1 MDFKTI
7 DDVDL
12 SDLKVL
18 VRCDLNVPLN
28 QEAANKYVVAD
39 DTRIR
44 ASVPTL
50 KKLIERKCMPLVAS
64 HLGRPKGERNPA
76 LSLRPI
82 ADVLETLL
90 GTKVRFAEDCIGPS
104 VDAAVSA
111 SAPGD
116 VVLLENTRF
125 YPGETENDPSFSSEL
140 ARPADAYVNDAF
152 GTCHRKH
159 ASTYGVAELLSPAV
173 AGYLVAEEVG
183 YFMKFLGDPPRP
195 LVFVLGGAKL
205 STKLGVIKNMVE
217 KVDKFIIGGGMAYT
231 FLKADG
237 EPVGNSLV
245 EDDFIGEAK
254 KILESAGP
262 KIFLPR
268 DHVVAKALDDP
279 GSAETVEA
287 RNVPD
292 GYMGVD
298 IGPKTACVFSE
309 EIATASIIFWNGP
322 MGVFEVGEFADG
334 TRAVGEAI
342 ADSGAETVAGGGDTV
357 YAINKLGIADKL
369 DHISTGGGAS
379 LKLLE
384 KGTLPCLEVLDR
396 V

>member
-12 SDLKVL
+12 SGKRVL

-28 QEAANKYVVAD
+28 REAANKYTVAD

-50 KKLIERKCMPLVAS
+50 KKLLGQKCTSLVAS
-64 HLGRPKGERNPA
+64 HLGRPKGERN
-76 LSLRPI
+76 LVFSLRPVVS
-82 ADVLETLL
+82 VLETFL

-104 VDAAVSA
+104 VDAALSA
-111 SAPGD
+111 VAPGE

-125 YPGETENDPSFSSEL
+125 HPGETENDPAFAAEL

-159 ASTYGVAELLSPAV
+159 ASTYGAAERLDPAV

-183 YFMKFLGDPPRP
+183 YFLKLLRDPPRP

-205 STKLGVIKNMVE
+205 STKLGVIKNTLDR
-217 KVDKFIIGGGMAYT
+217 VDKFVIGGGMAYT

-245 EDDFIGEAK
+245 EDDFISEAK
-254 KILESAGP
+254 SILEVAGP
-262 KIFLPR
+262 KLFLPS
-268 DHVVAKALDDP
+268 DHVVAKALDDAS
-279 GSAETVEA
+279 SAKTVET
-287 RNVPD
+287 RDIPN

-298 IGPKTACVFSE
+298 IGPETACVFAE
-309 EIATASIIFWNGP
+309 EVAAAAIIFWNGP
-322 MGVFEVGEFADG
+322 MGVFEVDDFADG
-334 TRAVGEAI
+334 TCAIGEAI

-357 YAINKLGIADKL
+357 YAINKLGIANRI

-396 V
+396 A

>member
-7 DDVDL
+7 DDVDM
-12 SDLKVL
+12 SDMKVL

-28 QEAANKYVVAD
+28 QEAANKYTVAD

-50 KKLIERKCMPLVAS
+50 KKLLEQGCTPLVVS
-64 HLGRPKGERNPA
+64 HLGRPKGERNVDF
-76 LSLRPI
+76 SLRPVV
-82 ADVLETLL
+82 DVLGELL
-90 GTKVRFAEDCIGPS
+90 NGNVHFAEDCIGPP
-104 VDAAVSA
+104 VDAALSA
-111 SAPGD
+111 AAPGE

-125 YPGETENDPSFSSEL
+125 HPGETENDSAFAAEL
-140 ARPADAYVNDAF
+140 TGPAEAYVNDAF

-159 ASTYGVAELLSPAV
+159 ASTYGAAELLSPAV

-183 YFMKFLGDPPRP
+183 YFLRLLGEPPRP

-205 STKLGVIKNMVE
+205 STKLGVIKNTLD
-217 KVDKFIIGGGMAYT
+217 KVDKFVIGGGMAYT

-245 EDDFIGEAK
+245 EDDFVDEAK
-254 KILESAGP
+254 KILEAAGP
-262 KIFLPR
+262 KVFLPR

-279 GSAETVEA
+279 GSAEAVDT
-287 RNVPD
+287 RDIPD

-298 IGPKTACVFSE
+298 IGPETACVFAE
-309 EIATASIIFWNGP
+309 EIGAAAIIFWNGP
-322 MGVFEVGEFADG
+322 MGVFEVERFADG

-384 KGTLPCLEVLDR
+384 SGTLPCLEVLDR
-396 V
+396 A

>member
-7 DDVDL
+7 DDIDL
-12 SDLKVL
+12 TDMKVL
-18 VRCDLNVPLN
+18 VRCDMNVPLN
-28 QEAANKYVVAD
+28 QVAANKYAVAD

-50 KKLIERKCMPLVAS
+50 KKLIEQESTPLVAS

-76 LSLRPI
+76 LSLRPV
-82 ADVLETLL
+82 ANLL
-90 GTKVRFAEDCIGPS
+90 GALLDTEVRFAENCIGPS

-111 SAPGD
+111 SVPGGI
-116 VVLLENTRF
+116 VLLENTRF
-125 YPGETENDPSFSSEL
+125 HPGETENDPAFSAEL
-140 ARPADAYVNDAF
+140 AKPADAYVNDAF

-183 YFMKFLGDPPRP
+183 YFMKFLGAPPRP

-205 STKLGVIKNMVE
+205 STKLGVIKNMLE
-217 KVDKFIIGGGMAYT
+217 KVDKFVIGGGMAYT

-254 KILESAGP
+254 KILEVAGP

-279 GSAETVEA
+279 GSAETVET

-292 GYMGVD
+292 GYTAVD
-298 IGPKTACVFSE
+298 IGPETACVFAE

-322 MGVFEVGEFADG
+322 MGVFEVDEFADG
-334 TRAVGEAI
+334 TRAIGEAI
-342 ADSGAETVAGGGDTV
+342 VDSGAETVAGGGDTV

-396 V
+396 I

>member
-12 SDLKVL
+12 SGVKVL

-28 QEAANKYVVAD
+28 QAAANKYTVAD

-50 KKLIERKCMPLVAS
+50 KKLIEQKCTPLVAS

-82 ADVLETLL
+82 ADVLEAHL
-90 GTKVRFAEDCIGPS
+90 GTKVRFAEDCIGAP

-125 YPGETENDPSFSSEL
+125 HPGETENDPAFSAEL
-140 ARPADAYVNDAF
+140 ARPAGAYVNDAF

-159 ASTYGVAELLSPAV
+159 ASTYGVAELLDPAV

-195 LVFVLGGAKL
+195 LIFVLGGAKL
-205 STKLGVIKNMVE
+205 STKLGVIKNMLE
-217 KVDKFIIGGGMAYT
+217 KV
-231 FLKADG
+231 DG

-245 EDDFIGEAK
+245 EDDFVGEAK
-254 KILESAGP
+254 KILEAAGP

-279 GSAETVEA
+279 GSAETVET

-298 IGPKTACVFSE
+298 IGPETACVFAE
-309 EIATASIIFWNGP
+309 EIATASMIFWNGP
-322 MGVFEVGEFADG
+322 MGVFEVDEFADG

-342 ADSGAETVAGGGDTV
+342 ADSGAETVAGGGDTI

-369 DHISTGGGAS
+369 NHISTGGGAS

-384 KGTLPCLEVLDR
+384 NGTLPCLEVLDR
-396 V
+396 A